1 MAKEINLKKVFF
13 QSKTPVLVDFW
24 APWCGP
30 CLAISAEIDELAEKY
45 KGKAFIVKVNV
56 EKHPEIAKEFNIRS
70 IPTLVFFKSG
80 KEIYRH
86 IGYAKKSIL
95 ESKLENVFEED
106 FF

>member
-1 MAKEINLKKVFF
+1 MAKEINLKKVIL
-13 QSKTPVLVDFW
+13 QSKTPVIVDFW
-24 APWCGP
+24 APWCSP
-30 CLAISAEIDELAEKY
+30 CLSLSADIDELAEKY

-56 EKHPEIAKEFNIRS
+56 EKHPEITSEYKIRS
-70 IPTLVFFKSG
+70 IPTLVFFKGG
-80 KEIYRH
+80 KEKYRH

>member
-1 MAKEINLKKVFF
+1 MAKEINLKKVIL

-30 CLAISAEIDELAEKY
+30 CMALSAEIDELAEKY

-56 EKHPEIAKEFNIRS
+56 EEHPEIASAYNIRS
-70 IPTLVFFKSG
+70 IPTLVFFKGG
-80 KEIYRH
+80 KEKYRH